1 MFKGTSVK
9 RRNLEVKM
17 EGQDAKER
25 GVYKKKMVFK
35 EGGLRHKHQKRKR
48 NKKRVNSATFYITL
62 ASSGRLVGRHC
73 SSIL

>member
-1 MFKGTSVK
+1 MFKGTSVR

-17 EGQDAKER
+17 EGQDAKEG

-48 NKKRVNSATFYITL
+48 NKKNIER
-62 ASSGRLVGRHC
+62 RD
-73 SSIL
+73 